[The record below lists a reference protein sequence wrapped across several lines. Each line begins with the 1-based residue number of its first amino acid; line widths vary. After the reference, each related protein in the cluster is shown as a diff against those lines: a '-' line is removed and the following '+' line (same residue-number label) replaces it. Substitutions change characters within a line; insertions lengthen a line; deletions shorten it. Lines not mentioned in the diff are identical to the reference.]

1 MASLLNNSCV
11 GNIKISTTG
20 GSNGVQMGTG
30 IAAPTGNGNTVMGAC
45 ALMCNNGGNNVAIGY
60 KAVRTGTGC
69 CNIGIGAYALSCITS
84 GNQNVAIG
92 AKAGCSITTS
102 SDNTSVGYFAANG
115 LSTGVSNTAVGAGT
129 FFLNGGGYSNSTIVG
144 SKSISCRAGTVVVG
158 CDSSSSAIAPYA
170 VVVGNDSI
178 GNGTCAIIIGHNITL
193 GCRCIRWGNSSNN
206 ACNCAWNTWTSIS
219 DCRDKADI
227 TPLSDN
233 LGLNFIRQLRPT
245 SFKSDPRDTYVRE
258 CGFEYG
264 VKDGTL
270 KKEEHDYGFIAQE
283 VKNVAESLNTSFD
296 AVLYNSEEDQYK
308 LTYEEL
314 IAPIVKAIQAIDVRV
329 QTLKSKVII

>member
-60 KAVRTGTGC
+60 KAVRTGTGS

-92 AKAGCSITTS
+92 GKAGCSITTG
-102 SDNTSVGYFAANG
+102 SDNTSVGYASMLCNT
-115 LSTGVSNTAVGAGT
+115 TGVSNTAVGPRT
-129 FFLNGGGYSNSTIVG
+129 CFLNGGGYSNSTVVG
-144 SKSISCRAGTVVVG
+144 ASAQSSRAGTVVVG
-158 CDSSSSAIAPYA
+158 LEAAASAIAPYA
-170 VVVGNDSI
+170 VVVGNQST
-178 GNGTCAIIIGHNITL
+178 GNGICAIIVGHSITL

-206 ACNCAWNTWTSIS
+206 ACNCVFNTWTSIS

-264 VKDGTL
+264 VKDSTL

-296 AVLYNSEEDQYK
+296 AVSYNSEEDQYK

-314 IAPIVKAIQAIDVRV
+314 IAPIVKAIQAIDIRV

>member
-30 IAAPTGNGNTVMGAC
+30 IGAPTGNGNAVMGRC
-45 ALMCNNGGNNVAIGY
+45 ALTSNNGGNSIAVGY
-60 KAVRTGTGC
+60 RAVKAGTGS
-69 CNIGIGAYALSCITS
+69 CNNGIGAYALAGITS

-92 AKAGCSITTS
+92 AKAGCQITTS
-102 SDNTSVGYFAANG
+102 SDNTAAGYRAMRFNITGASN
-115 LSTGVSNTAVGAGT
+115 TGVGACSG
-129 FFLNGGGYSNSTIVG
+129 FGNGGGYSNSTVVG
-144 SKSISCRAGTVVVG
+144 VEATSCRQGTVVIG
-158 CDSSSSAIAPYA
+158 NGSYSGASAPYA
-170 VVVGNDSI
+170 VVVGNGS
-178 GNGTCAIIIGHNITL
+178 GVTGTCSIVIGHGITL
-193 GCRCIRWGNSSNN
+193 GATRIRWGNSSNN
-206 ACNCAWNTWTSIS
+206 VCNCAWNTSTSIS
-219 DCRDKADI
+219 DCRDKADV

-245 SFKSDPRDTYVRE
+245 SFKGDPRDTYVRE

-270 KKEEHDYGFIAQE
+270 KKEAHDYGFIAQE
-283 VKNVAESLNTSFD
+283 VRDVAESLNVSFD
-296 AVLYNSEEDQYK
+296 AVLYNAEEDRYQ

-314 IAPIVKAIQAIDVRV
+314 LAPIVKAIQAIDTRV
-329 QTLKSKVII
+329 QALKVKL